1 MTTFHIEAHYP
12 HPILSLSLRG
22 DGCGLNW
29 DSGIHMTKISDNT
42 WAADVTCQSSTEVLQ
57 MKVLQSDKTWMIGAN
72 HFANVRSTNSTNI
85 YPWFN
90 TYQGSLTVIDN
101 VHSSEMGNNR
111 SVIVYTPPSYMEN
124 TLKVHKNVLV
134 MHDGQN
140 LFNTK
145 TAFMGNAWMCQN
157 SLDQSIVG
165 GTTEEI
171 LVVAPY
177 NTSERMDEYTY
188 VQDPEYGG
196 GKGDLYLDFL
206 ESTIIPLAQLNFRV
220 EISRD
225 TLGILGSSLG
235 GLISCYAGWTRSDV
249 YGKVGC
255 MSSSFWWDNQDF
267 QTNLITKSTPA

>member
-1 MTTFHIEAHYP
+1 MA
-12 HPILSLSLRG
+12 
-22 DGCGLNW
+22 
-29 DSGIHMTKISDNT
+29 KISDNT

-206 ESTIIPLAQLNFRV
+206 ESTIIPLAQSNFRV